1 MTVRGMWHL
10 RYGSL
15 RWCGIRWGWK
25 GNVRSSWKR
34 SFMMCVCVLSR
45 SVVSQSVTLWTAAH
59 QTPLCLWN
67 FSGMNTGVGFHFLLQ
82 GIFPTQGL
90 NPGLLHCRQI
100 LYSLSHQ
107 ASLILHVK
115 TNSHKRD
122 FPHSSVAE
130 TLCSQCRR
138 PRLDPWL
145 GTRLQCHN

>member
-1 MTVRGMWHL
+1 
-10 RYGSL
+10 
-15 RWCGIRWGWK
+15 
-25 GNVRSSWKR
+25 
-34 SFMMCVCVLSR
+34 MMCVCVLSR

-59 QTPLCLWN
+59 QTPLCQWN

-82 GIFPTQGL
+82 EIFPTQGL

-107 ASLILHVK
+107 ASPILHVK

-122 FPHSSVAE
+122 FSDSSVAE

-145 GTRLQCHN
+145 GTRLHMTQLRPGAAKEVNNY